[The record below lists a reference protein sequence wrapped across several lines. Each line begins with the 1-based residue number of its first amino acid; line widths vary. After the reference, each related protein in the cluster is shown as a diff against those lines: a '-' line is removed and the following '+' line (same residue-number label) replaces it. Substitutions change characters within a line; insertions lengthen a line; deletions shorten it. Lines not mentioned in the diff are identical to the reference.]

1 MWVFATIRD
10 PLVGVRLD
18 SFGDKDMTSTFKV
31 FRVAALAILLGF
43 GAVRHAAAAPIVSIE
58 PVLQTVQVGDAL
70 SVDLVVSGLTEVI
83 GGFQA
88 LLSFDDSILSG
99 VGYVIDPDD
108 EFDGELDLSLGFSGA
123 GLDDS
128 PLDLFVVGAPSAGQP
143 TSFRLATIS
152 FLATAL
158 GKSPLTLSGV
168 VLSAEFGDADIFPG
182 VGTAAVCVAEQ
193 GGTCRTVPEPG
204 FLALLGTGLGTF
216 VVRRRRGA
224 KESRV

>member
-1 MWVFATIRD
+1 
-10 PLVGVRLD
+10 
-18 SFGDKDMTSTFKV
+18 MTSTFKV

-43 GAVRHAAAAPIVSIE
+43 GTVTHAAAAPIVSID

-108 EFDGELDLSLGFSGA
+108 EFDGELDFSFGFSGV
-123 GLDDS
+123 DDS
-128 PLDLFVVGAPSAGQP
+128 PLDLFVVGTPGAGQP

-152 FLATAL
+152 FMATAL
-158 GKSPLTLSGV
+158 GLSPLTLSGV
-168 VLSAEFGDADIFPG
+168 ILSDEGGDADIFPG
-182 VGTAAVCVAEQ
+182 VQSGAVCVAVQ
-193 GGTCRTVPEPG
+193 GETCRTVPEPG
-204 FLALLGTGLGTF
+204 LLALIGTGIGTF